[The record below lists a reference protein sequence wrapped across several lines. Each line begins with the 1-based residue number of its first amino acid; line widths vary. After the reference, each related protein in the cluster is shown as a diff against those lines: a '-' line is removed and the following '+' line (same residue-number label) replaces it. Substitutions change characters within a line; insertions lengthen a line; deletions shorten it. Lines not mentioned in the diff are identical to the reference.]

1 MIRGGDPPTNRLTL
15 LQRRLKVEKMEDKS
29 SAYDHL
35 RAWILQLPGV
45 TEAPHRL
52 GGTEF
57 RVNGFEFMHSHGPSR
72 LDVLLSKED
81 QSSVLKAGQ
90 ALRHRADV
98 HDQAGWVSLRIEGS
112 KGLTNA
118 KRVVE
123 LAYEYSKKS
132 PRRVKPSEE

>member
-1 MIRGGDPPTNRLTL
+1 
-15 LQRRLKVEKMEDKS
+15 MEDKS
-29 SAYDHL
+29 SAYDRL

-45 TEAPHRL
+45 TENLHRL

-57 RVNGFEFMHSHGPSR
+57 RVNGVEFMHSHGPSR
-72 LDVLLSKED
+72 LDILLSKDD

-98 HDQAGWVSLRIEGS
+98 HDQAGWVSLQIESS
-112 KGLTNA
+112 KDLTNA

-123 LAYEYSKKS
+123 MAYEYSKKNS
-132 PRRVKPSEE
+132 QEKESTYLKNRAS